1 MTEPTKNGRP
11 KIVSLANQK
20 GGVGKTTTAYNLAR
34 AAQQRG
40 LKVLAVDMDPQGNLT
55 SSLAREDFDPEAA
68 GVADALTTQVST
80 TFAEVLVPS
89 IWEGVDLAPT
99 KNRSLDHLRNEL
111 QAANMGRETRLR
123 KALETV
129 GDRYDLVLIDSPP
142 AIDQLTV
149 NSLVAADAV
158 LVITHADLFSMDGI
172 GQLVEQVAGVREF
185 FQPNLTIAGIVINLF
200 ERHLNESRSRKL
212 EMLEGA
218 ENLNIRVYEPPVPKR
233 AVIKEAITKA
243 EALDAYGSAE
253 VKSLAEIYDRY
264 IANLLEES

>member
-1 MTEPTKNGRP
+1 MSEATKKGRART
-11 KIVSLANQK
+11 ITLSNQK

-55 SSLAREDFDPEAA
+55 SSLERADSDPEAA
-68 GVADALTTQVST
+68 GVAHALSTQDET

-89 IWEGVDLAPT
+89 IWEGVDLAPST
-99 KNRSLDHLRNEL
+99 NRSLDHLRNEL
-111 QAANMGRETRLR
+111 QAANMGREPRLR

-172 GQLVEQVAGVREF
+172 EQLVEQVAQVREF
-185 FQPNLTIAGIVINLF
+185 FQPNLEIAGIVINLF
-200 ERHLNESRSRKL
+200 ERQLNEARSRKL
-212 EMLEGA
+212 EMLASA
-218 ENLNIRVYEPPVPKR
+218 EKANIRVYEPPVPKR

-253 VKSLAEIYDRY
+253 VKNLAEIYDRY